1 MSIARK
7 YELVYI
13 TPPETTDEALA
24 ELHTQIAEI
33 VTAGGGTID
42 STENWGRRRL
52 AYEVERFREGIYVL
66 ENLSGPADLTRE
78 LERRLRVMDIVLRHL
93 VIRVD
98 EDVAVAER
106 ASAKR
111 KAWTSARRVRRGLP
125 PERAEGEG
133 QRDPGSEPTA
143 TEPTATE
150 APPPAETTTGGVE

>member
-13 TPPETTDEALA
+13 TPPETTDEVLA
-24 ELHTQIAEI
+24 GLHTQIAEI
-33 VTAGGGTID
+33 VAAGGGTID
-42 STENWGRRRL
+42 STENWGRRKL
-52 AYEVERFREGIYVL
+52 AYEIERFREGIYVL
-66 ENLSGPADLTRE
+66 ENLTGPADLTSE

-98 EDVAVAER
+98 EEVAVADR

-143 TEPTATE
+143 TEPTATG
-150 APPPAETTTGGVE
+150 ATPPAETTTGGAE